1 MTPET
6 PQAGKR
12 NAAKA
17 GARIAR
23 YYRDLSM
30 YRLHVS
36 ARPLNLAPRI
46 AQMHFGIVPE
56 ASPPSSG

>member
-1 MTPET
+1 MEQIWTNCP
-6 PQAGKR
+6 PD
-12 NAAKA
+12 AAKA
-17 GARIAR
+17 GARLAR

-30 YRLHVS
+30 YRLHDS

-56 ASPPSSG
+56 APPASG